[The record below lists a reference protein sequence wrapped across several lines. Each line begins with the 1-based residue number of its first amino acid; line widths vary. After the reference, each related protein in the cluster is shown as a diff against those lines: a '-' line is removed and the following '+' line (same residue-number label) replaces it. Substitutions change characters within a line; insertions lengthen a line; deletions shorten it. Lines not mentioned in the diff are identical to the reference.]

1 MATVQLERAGDIVT
15 LLIDRAAELNSLDAA
30 TLRELAAH
38 AVALTR
44 ETPRVVLLRTA
55 GERVFSAGADIAAMS
70 TMSADEA
77 RRFSELGHATFEAL
91 ESVPCPVIA
100 IVQGA
105 ALGGGLEL
113 ALSCDLILA
122 SKKARFGL
130 PETNLALIP
139 GFGGCS
145 RLARRVGIGRA
156 RELILTGRLLSAEE
170 AEREGLAFR
179 VVEPPELV
187 EEATRFATE
196 LAVRAPL
203 ALARAK
209 AAMRAAET
217 SDARTAARVE
227 IEAFG
232 GLFATEDTREGLAAF
247 LARRPP
253 VFRGR

>member
-30 TLRELAAH
+30 TLRELAEH

-70 TMSADEA
+70 AMSADEA
-77 RRFSELGHATFEAL
+77 RRFSELGHSTFEAL

-113 ALSCDLILA
+113 TLSCDLILA

-179 VVEPPELV
+179 VVEPAELV

-196 LAVRAPL
+196 LAARAPL